1 MGVDQ
6 GAQARCLN
14 GLPTMAGRI
23 QSLIPEV
30 ADMSLN
36 RRRFLV
42 GAGALAAAG
51 LAGWSPADAAEG
63 APIRIGY
70 AIARSGPFAAAAQ
83 VTQEPTYLLWAE
95 QVNAAGGLQLPA
107 GRRRIQLIG
116 IDDESQEDVSTAAY
130 VALMARD
137 KVDLILAPWGTRMTL
152 GVAPLAN
159 KFGYPLIAPT
169 ANTRKLVEMNLPYY
183 FFALPQTNHLMTAL
197 TDLFVAQ
204 RVKTVAVLHSHDA
217 FGIEHSV
224 SLQVAMRGRNI
235 DLVELRAYVREQFD
249 VASVLRSIME
259 KRPEAFVGLT
269 YPAETDAITA
279 QAKQMGFRPRFFYL
293 AVGTAFPGY
302 VEKFG
307 PACEGILG
315 IGSWNAKTSAGA
327 RAYFDAH
334 VARFGRQ
341 PDRWASGHTYAALQV
356 IQAAAAKVG
365 LDRRAM
371 RDEIAARA
379 HDSIL
384 GPIEFR
390 RGELSSIPGTVGQWQ
405 KGEFEVVWPPD
416 RATAKLVGS

>member
-1 MGVDQ
+1 
-6 GAQARCLN
+6 
-14 GLPTMAGRI
+14 
-23 QSLIPEV
+23 
-30 ADMSLN
+30 MSLD

-42 GAGALAAAG
+42 GTGALAAAG
-51 LAGWSPADAAEG
+51 FAGLSPADAAEG
-63 APIRIGY
+63 APVRIGY

-95 QVNAAGGLQLPA
+95 QVNAAGGLQLPG

-116 IDDESQEDVSTAAY
+116 VDDESREDVSTAAY
-130 VALMARD
+130 LALMARD

-183 FFALPQTNHLMTAL
+183 FSALQQSNLLMEALADMFA
-197 TDLFVAQ
+197 AQ
-204 RVKTVAVLHSHDA
+204 HVKTVATVYSEDP
-217 FGIEHSV
+217 FGTDLAT
-224 SLQVAMRGRNI
+224 SLQLAMKARKI
-235 DLVELRAYVREQFD
+235 DLIELRAYVPGQLD
-249 VASVLRSIME
+249 TASALRSIMR

-269 YPAETDAITA
+269 YPVETDAITV
-279 QAKQMGFRPRFFYL
+279 QAKELGFRPRFIYL
-293 AVGTAFPGY
+293 AVGTAYPTY
-302 VEKFG
+302 AEKFG
-307 PACEGILG
+307 AACEGILG
-315 IGSWNAKTSAGA
+315 IGSWNAKTSVGA
-327 RAYFDAH
+327 RSYFDAH

-365 LDRRAM
+365 LHRRAM

-384 GPIEFR
+384 GSIEFR

-405 KGEFEVVWPPD
+405 KGEFEVVWPPE
-416 RATAKLVGS
+416 RATAKLVGN